1 MSNLADAAPLP
12 TGGPQPIG
20 GFLVSEFL
28 TSNWLFVFGGAWGLG
43 FAFAVFSAIRCTATV
58 VRAKRRG
65 DEVPIELT
73 EDAKGAGIAVGAM
86 SMLGVFLVGVATI
99 IA

>member
-1 MSNLADAAPLP
+1 M
-12 TGGPQPIG
+12 
-20 GFLVSEFL
+20 
-28 TSNWLFVFGGAWGLG
+28 TSNYSLFVFGGVWGLG
-43 FAFAVFSAIRCTATV
+43 FAYAVFSAIRCAATV

-99 IA
+99 NA

>member
-1 MSNLADAAPLP
+1 MSNLANAAPLP

-20 GFLVSEFL
+20 GLFL
-28 TSNWLFVFGGAWGLG
+28 TTSNSLFVFGGVWGLG
-43 FAFAVFSAIRCTATV
+43 FAYAVFSAIRCTATV
-58 VRAKRRG
+58 GRAKRRG

>member
-1 MSNLADAAPLP
+1 M
-12 TGGPQPIG
+12 
-20 GFLVSEFL
+20 
-28 TSNWLFVFGGAWGLG
+28 TSNWLFVFGGVWGLG
-43 FAFAVFSAIRCTATV
+43 FAYVVFSAIRCTATV

-86 SMLGVFLVGVATI
+86 SMLGVLVVGLATI